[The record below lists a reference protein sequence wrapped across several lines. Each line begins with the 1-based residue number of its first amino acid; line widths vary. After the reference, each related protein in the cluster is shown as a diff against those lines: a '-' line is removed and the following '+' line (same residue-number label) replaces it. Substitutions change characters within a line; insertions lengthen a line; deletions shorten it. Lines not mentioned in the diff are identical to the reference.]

1 MPFFTGKDYKIHSQ
15 NKVVALASSDGKI
28 VDQHFATTRAFW
40 VYQLAGNEWTFLE
53 ERENASAQCGCTTAE
68 GCGSHTFYKHLEIL
82 ADCDLVV
89 ATRIGSA
96 AAASLLDAGIRGHLS
111 TEPVAQVL
119 EKLKSSPKLTHS
131 LKKRSTV

>member
-1 MPFFTGKDYKIHSQ
+1 MTFFTEKDDKIHRQ
-15 NKVVALASSDGKI
+15 NKVVAVASSEGKI
-28 VDQHFATTRAFW
+28 VDQHFATTTAFW
-40 VYQLAGNEWTFLE
+40 VYKLAEDNWSLLGK
-53 ERENASAQCGCTTAE
+53 RENASAQCGCATAE
-68 GCGSHTFYKHLEIL
+68 GCGSHTFTRHLEIL

-89 ATRIGSA
+89 ATRIGAA

-111 TEPVAQVL
+111 TEPITQVL